1 MLSPDRSSSAR
12 SATSRLVSRR
22 TLLLG
27 GAVSLMAGCA
37 SDIRP
42 LSEEAKA
49 KVGSPTPSAT
59 ASPSASSS
67 ASATATSSASAS
79 ASASAHATSS
89 SSSAARVPVSKDALV
104 EGWQKYPGPLKLT
117 GEYMGEYQPATASSP
132 AKNVPKPLKD
142 VPHRE
147 EPTFQG
153 AYETLRAYYSAQI
166 TALKDGHYADQAI
179 ELTYPA
185 DKSAIDE
192 VKAVKELYEKN
203 GWYMDFTCSIS
214 MRNTEPRT
222 ALKNGDGYV
231 EIMMDAKYSAT
242 AIHQPDGTERKIPAI
257 TQVAIPH
264 VMLYTEGKWWRISTG
279 YLDERF
285 AGGKG
290 SSGSS
295 GSGSSSSGGSGSAG
309 SNGSSS
315 SDRGSTKV

>member
-1 MLSPDRSSSAR
+1 MLSPDRSSSTR
-12 SATSRLVSRR
+12 SATSRLLSRR

-27 GAVSLMAGCA
+27 GVATLMAGCA

-49 KVGSPTPSAT
+49 KIGSPTPSASAT
-59 ASPSASSS
+59 ASSSASTSASPSAS
-67 ASATATSSASAS
+67 ATASAS
-79 ASASAHATSS
+79 AKSS
-89 SSSAARVPVSKDALV
+89 SSGAARVPVSKDALV
-104 EGWQKYPGPLKLT
+104 EGWEKYPGPLKLT
-117 GEYMGEYQPATASSP
+117 GEYMGEYQPATDSSP
-132 AKNVPKPLKD
+132 AKNVPKPLKT

-166 TALKDGHYADQAI
+166 TALKDGRYADQAI

-192 VKAVKELYEKN
+192 VKAVKELYEQN

-231 EIMMDAKYSAT
+231 EIMIDAKYSAT
-242 AIHQPDGTERKIPAI
+242 AIHQPDGSERKIPAI

-264 VMLYTEGKWWRISTG
+264 VMLYTEGKWWRIG
-279 YLDERF
+279 NDYLN
-285 AGGKG
+285 GGKG
-290 SSGSS
+290 SSASS
-295 GSGSSSSGGSGSAG
+295 GSGGSGSAG
-309 SNGSSS
+309 SSGSSG
-315 SDRGSTKV
+315 RGSTKV

>member
-1 MLSPDRSSSAR
+1 MLSPSSSTR
-12 SATSRLVSRR
+12 SAASRLVSRR

-49 KVGSPTPSAT
+49 KVGSP
-59 ASPSASSS
+59 SPSASATTSASS
-67 ASATATSSASAS
+67 SPSASQSATATSSASAS
-79 ASASAHATSS
+79 ASATSS
-89 SSSAARVPVSKDALV
+89 SSSAARIPVSKDALV
-104 EGWQKYPGPLKLT
+104 EGWEKYPGPLKLT
-117 GEYMGEYQPATASSP
+117 GEYMGEYQPATDSSP
-132 AKNVPKPLKD
+132 AKNVPKPLKT

-166 TALKDGHYADQAI
+166 ATLKDGRYADQTI

-203 GWYMDFTCSIS
+203 GWYMDFTCSIV
-214 MRNTEPRT
+214 MQNTEPRT

-231 EIMMDAKYSAT
+231 EIMMDAEYSAT
-242 AIHQPDGTERKIPAI
+242 AIHMPDGTERKVPAI
-257 TQVAIPH
+257 TQVSVPH
-264 VMLYTEGKWWRISTG
+264 VMLYTEGKWWRISND
-279 YLDERF
+279 YLNERLN
-285 AGGKG
+285 GGKG

-295 GSGSSSSGGSGSAG
+295 GSGSSGSGGSGSAG
-309 SNGSSS
+309 SGGSSS
-315 SDRGSTKV
+315 SGRGSTKV

>member
-1 MLSPDRSSSAR
+1 MLSPDRSSSTR
-12 SATSRLVSRR
+12 SATSRLLSRR

-49 KVGSPTPSAT
+49 KVGSPAPSAS

-79 ASASAHATSS
+79 ASASANATSS
-89 SSSAARVPVSKDALV
+89 SSSAARVPVSEDALV

-117 GEYMGEYQPATASSP
+117 GEYMGEYQPATDSSP
-132 AKNVPKPLKD
+132 AKNVPKPLKT

-147 EPTFQG
+147 DPTFQG

-166 TALKDGHYADQAI
+166 TTLKDGRYADQAI

-192 VKAVKELYEKN
+192 VKAVKELYEQN
-203 GWYMDFTCSIS
+203 GWYMDFTCTIS

-242 AIHQPDGTERKIPAI
+242 AIHQPDGSERKIPAI

-264 VMLYTEGKWWRISTG
+264 VMLYTEGKWWRIG
-279 YLDERF
+279 NDYLNERLN
-285 AGGKG
+285 GGKG
-290 SSGSS
+290 SSDSS
-295 GSGSSSSGGSGSAG
+295 DSSSSGGSGSAG
-309 SNGSSS
+309 SSGSSG
-315 SDRGSTKV
+315 RGSTKV

>member
-1 MLSPDRSSSAR
+1 MLSPDRSSSTR
-12 SATSRLVSRR
+12 SATSRLMSRR
-22 TLLLG
+22 ALLLG

-49 KVGSPTPSAT
+49 KIGSPT
-59 ASPSASSS
+59 SS
-67 ASATATSSASAS
+67 ASATASSSASTSASPSASATASAS
-79 ASASAHATSS
+79 AKSS
-89 SSSAARVPVSKDALV
+89 SSGAARVPVSKDALV
-104 EGWQKYPGPLKLT
+104 EGWEKYPGPLKLT
-117 GEYMGEYQPATASSP
+117 GEYMGEYQPATDSSP
-132 AKNVPKPLKD
+132 AKNVPKPLKT

-166 TALKDGHYADQAI
+166 TALKDGRYADQAI

-192 VKAVKELYEKN
+192 VKAVKELYEQN

-264 VMLYTEGKWWRISTG
+264 VMLYTEGKWWRIG
-279 YLDERF
+279 NDYLN
-285 AGGKG
+285 GGKG
-290 SSGSS
+290 SSDSS
-295 GSGSSSSGGSGSAG
+295 DSSSSGGSGSAG
-309 SNGSSS
+309 SSGSSG
-315 SDRGSTKV
+315 RGSTKV

>member
-1 MLSPDRSSSAR
+1 MLSFARSSRTR
-12 SATSRLVSRR
+12 SATSRLLSRR

-49 KVGSPTPSAT
+49 KVGSPTPSASAT
-59 ASPSASSS
+59 ASRSASSS
-67 ASATATSSASAS
+67 ASAAATSSASAS
-79 ASASAHATSS
+79 ASAKSS
-89 SSSAARVPVSKDALV
+89 SSSAARVPVSEDALI
-104 EGWQKYPGPLKLT
+104 EGWKKYPGPLKLT

-132 AKNVPKPLKD
+132 AKNVPKPLKT

-166 TALKDGHYADQAI
+166 ATLKDGRYADQTI

-214 MRNTEPRT
+214 MRNTEPDS
-222 ALKNGDGYV
+222 AVKDGDGYV
-231 EIMMDAKYSAT
+231 EILVDSQYSAT
-242 AIHQPDGTERKIPAI
+242 AIHQPDGTERKVPAI
-257 TQVAIPH
+257 TQVSVSHI
-264 VMLYTEGKWWRISTG
+264 MLYTEGKWWRISTD
-279 YLDERF
+279 YLNERVND
-285 AGGKG
+285 GRD
-290 SSGSS
+290 SSDSSRSGSS
-295 GSGSSSSGGSGSAG
+295 GSGGSGSAG
-309 SNGSSS
+309 SDGSSS
-315 SDRGSTKV
+315 SGRGSTKV

>member
-1 MLSPDRSSSAR
+1 MLSPSSSTR
-12 SATSRLVSRR
+12 SAVSRLMSRR

-27 GAVSLMAGCA
+27 GVATLMAGCA

-49 KVGSPTPSAT
+49 KIGSPT
-59 ASPSASSS
+59 SS
-67 ASATATSSASAS
+67 ASATASSSASTSASPSASATASAS
-79 ASASAHATSS
+79 AKSS
-89 SSSAARVPVSKDALV
+89 SSGAARVPVSKDALV
-104 EGWQKYPGPLKLT
+104 EGWEKYPGPLKLT
-117 GEYMGEYQPATASSP
+117 GEYMGEYQPATDSSP
-132 AKNVPKPLKD
+132 AKNVPKPLKT

-166 TALKDGHYADQAI
+166 TALKDGRYADQAI

-192 VKAVKELYEKN
+192 VKAVKELYEQN

-231 EIMMDAKYSAT
+231 EIMIDAKYSAT
-242 AIHQPDGTERKIPAI
+242 AIHQPDGSERKIPAI

-264 VMLYTEGKWWRISTG
+264 VMLYTEGKWWRIG
-279 YLDERF
+279 NDYLN
-285 AGGKG
+285 GGKG
-290 SSGSS
+290 SSD
-295 GSGSSSSGGSGSAG
+295 SSSSGGSGSAG
-309 SNGSSS
+309 SSGSSG
-315 SDRGSTKV
+315 RGSTKV

>member
-1 MLSPDRSSSAR
+1 MLSSDRSSSTR
-12 SATSRLVSRR
+12 SAASRLLSRR

-49 KVGSPTPSAT
+49 KVGSPSPSASAT
-59 ASPSASSS
+59 ASRSASSS
-67 ASATATSSASAS
+67 ASATAASSASAS
-79 ASASAHATSS
+79 ASAKSS
-89 SSSAARVPVSKDALV
+89 SSSAARVPVSEDALI
-104 EGWQKYPGPLKLT
+104 EGWRKYPGPLKLT

-132 AKNVPKPLKD
+132 AKNVPKPLKT

-166 TALKDGHYADQAI
+166 ATLKDGRYADQTI

-203 GWYMDFTCSIS
+203 GWYMDFTCSIV
-214 MRNTEPRT
+214 MQNTEPRT

-231 EIMMDAKYSAT
+231 EIMMDAEYSAT
-242 AIHQPDGTERKIPAI
+242 AIHMPDGTERKVPAI
-257 TQVAIPH
+257 TQVSVPH
-264 VMLYTEGKWWRISTG
+264 VMLYTEGKWWRISND
-279 YLDERF
+279 YLNERLN
-285 AGGKG
+285 GGKG

-295 GSGSSSSGGSGSAG
+295 RSGGSSSAGSSGSSGSSSSG
-309 SNGSSS
+309 
-315 SDRGSTKV
+315 RGSTKV

>member
-1 MLSPDRSSSAR
+1 MLSFDRSSSTR
-12 SATSRLVSRR
+12 SAASRLLSRR

-42 LSEEAKA
+42 LSEEAKT
-49 KVGSPTPSAT
+49 KVGSRTPSASAT
-59 ASPSASSS
+59 ASRAASSS

-79 ASASAHATSS
+79 ASAKSS
-89 SSSAARVPVSKDALV
+89 SSSAARVPVSEDALI
-104 EGWQKYPGPLKLT
+104 EGWRKYPGPLKLT

-132 AKNVPKPLKD
+132 AKNVPKPLKS

-166 TALKDGHYADQAI
+166 ATLKDGRYADQTI

-203 GWYMDFTCSIS
+203 GWYMDFTCSIV
-214 MRNTEPRT
+214 MQNTEPRT

-231 EIMMDAKYSAT
+231 EIMMDAEYSAT
-242 AIHQPDGTERKIPAI
+242 AIHMPDGTERKVPAI
-257 TQVAIPH
+257 TQVSVPH
-264 VMLYTEGKWWRISTG
+264 VMLYTEGKWWRISND
-279 YLDERF
+279 YLNERLN
-285 AGGKG
+285 GGKD
-290 SSGSS
+290 S
-295 GSGSSSSGGSGSAG
+295 SGSSSSGGSSSAG
-309 SNGSSS
+309 SSGSSGSSS
-315 SDRGSTKV
+315 SGRGSTKV

>member
-1 MLSPDRSSSAR
+1 MLSPDRSSSTL
-12 SATSRLVSRR
+12 SVTSRLVSRR

-59 ASPSASSS
+59 ASPSA
-67 ASATATSSASAS
+67 TATSSASAS

-104 EGWQKYPGPLKLT
+104 EGWEKYPGPLKLT
-117 GEYMGEYQPATASSP
+117 GEYMGEYQPATDSSP

-166 TALKDGHYADQAI
+166 AALKDGHYADQAI

-192 VKAVKELYEKN
+192 VKAVKELYEQN

-264 VMLYTEGKWWRISTG
+264 VMLYTEGKWWRIG
-279 YLDERF
+279 NDYLNERLN
-285 AGGKG
+285 GGKG
-290 SSGSS
+290 SSGSSSSGSS
-295 GSGSSSSGGSGSAG
+295 GSGSSGSAG
-309 SNGSSS
+309 SSGSSS
-315 SDRGSTKV
+315 SGRGSTKV

>member
-1 MLSPDRSSSAR
+1 MFPLTRSSSTR
-12 SATSRLVSRR
+12 SAIVSSSALSPLTRR

-27 GAVSLMAGCA
+27 GAASLLAGCA
-37 SDIRP
+37 SDIHP

-49 KVGSPTPSAT
+49 KVGAPTATPTTSAASS

-67 ASATATSSASAS
+67 ASASASAK
-79 ASASAHATSS
+79 SS
-89 SSSAARVPVSKDALV
+89 SSSAARVPVSEDALV
-104 EGWQKYPGPLKLT
+104 EGWCEYPGPLKLT
-117 GEYMGEYQPATASSP
+117 GEYTGEYQPATTSSP
-132 AKNVPKPLKD
+132 AKNVPKPLKT

-147 EPTFQG
+147 DSTFQG

-166 TALKDGHYADQAI
+166 TALKDGRYADQAI

-214 MRNTEPRT
+214 MQNTEPRT
-222 ALKNGDGYV
+222 ALRNGDGYV

-257 TQVAIPH
+257 TQVSIPH
-264 VMLYTEGKWWRISTG
+264 VMLYTEGKWWRISND
-279 YLDERF
+279 YLNERLN
-285 AGGKG
+285 GGKG
-290 SSGSS
+290 SSSSDGSS
-295 GSGSSSSGGSGSAG
+295 SPSRSSSSGR
-309 SNGSSS
+309 SST
-315 SDRGSTKV
+315 RV

>member
-1 MLSPDRSSSAR
+1 MLSPDRSSSTR
-12 SATSRLVSRR
+12 SATSRLMSRR
-22 TLLLG
+22 ALLLG

-49 KVGSPTPSAT
+49 KIGSPT
-59 ASPSASSS
+59 SS
-67 ASATATSSASAS
+67 ASATASSSASTSASPSASATASAS
-79 ASASAHATSS
+79 AKSS
-89 SSSAARVPVSKDALV
+89 SSGAARVPVSKDALV
-104 EGWQKYPGPLKLT
+104 EGWEKYPGPLKLT
-117 GEYMGEYQPATASSP
+117 GEYMGEYQPATDSSP
-132 AKNVPKPLKD
+132 AKNVPKPLKT

-166 TALKDGHYADQAI
+166 TALKNGRYADQAI

-192 VKAVKELYEKN
+192 GKAVKELYEQN

-231 EIMMDAKYSAT
+231 EIMIDAKYSAT
-242 AIHQPDGTERKIPAI
+242 AIHQPDGSERKIPAI

-264 VMLYTEGKWWRISTG
+264 VMLYTEGKWWRIG
-279 YLDERF
+279 NDYLN
-285 AGGKG
+285 GGKG
-290 SSGSS
+290 SSDSS
-295 GSGSSSSGGSGSAG
+295 DSSSSGGSGSAG
-309 SNGSSS
+309 SSGSSG
-315 SDRGSTKV
+315 RGSTKV